1 MSARRAARGRAA
13 ARLALF
19 AFLAL
24 SAAVPFAL
32 LGAWSVARA
41 WFYPALWPAGLTG
54 EGWARV
60 AGGELGAAALR
71 SAALGAGTGLLG
83 TAVGLPVGRALA
95 RLRGWP
101 RRLGAA
107 LAFLPVAAPPVA
119 LAVGAQY
126 FFLRLGLGGTTLGVL
141 LAHLVPAAGYLA
153 LYFLGVFAAHDP
165 AAEEAART
173 LGATRRQAFWRVTLP
188 ALRRQVAEAAALGF
202 LVSWA
207 QVALTLLV
215 GGGLV
220 RTLPAAV
227 FAYVRSGQD
236 RYAAAG
242 ALLLSAPPL
251 VALAAARVA
260 ARRAAVPTL

>member
-1 MSARRAARGRAA
+1 LWAALLG
-13 ARLALF
+13 
-19 AFLAL
+19 FLAL
-24 SAAVPFAL
+24 SAAVPFAVL
-32 LGAWSVARA
+32 AVWSVSRS
-41 WFYPALWPAGLTG
+41 WFYPALWPAGLTA
-54 EGWARV
+54 ESWARL
-60 AGGELGAAALR
+60 AGSDLGSAAVR
-71 SAALGAGTGLLG
+71 SAALGAATAVLG

-95 RLRGWP
+95 GLRGGR

-107 LAFLPVAAPPVA
+107 LAFLPVAAPPMA
-119 LAVGAQY
+119 LAVGVQY
-126 FFLRLGLGGTTLGVL
+126 FFLRLGLGGTGLGVL

-165 AAEEAART
+165 APEEAART
-173 LGATRRQAFWRVTLP
+173 LGATAGQAFWRVTLP

-220 RTLPAAV
+220 RTLPTEV
-227 FAYVRSGQD
+227 FSYVRSGQD

-242 ALLLSAPPL
+242 ALLLSVPPL
-251 VALAAARVA
+251 LALAAARVA
-260 ARRAAVPTL
+260 ARRAPVPTL

>member
-1 MSARRAARGRAA
+1 MRG
-13 ARLALF
+13 ALRVGLL

-24 SAAVPFAL
+24 SAAVPFGL
-32 LGAWSVARA
+32 LAVWSVGRS
-41 WFYPALWPAGLTG
+41 WFYPALWPSGLTG
-54 EGWARV
+54 ESWAQL
-60 AGGELGAAALR
+60 AGGELARGALW
-71 SAALGAGTGLLG
+71 SVALGAGAAALG

-101 RRLGAA
+101 RRAGAA

-126 FFLRLGLGGTTLGVL
+126 FFLRLGLGGTALGVL

-215 GGGLV
+215 GGGAV
-220 RTLPAAV
+220 RTLPTAV

-251 VALAAARVA
+251 LALAAARVA